1 MTTDLPSRTLL
12 SKTRLAMPKTA
23 RLALPLALAAALLGG
38 CTVGPDYVRPDTD
51 VPTAYKEDSLWKTAK
66 PADEYPR
73 GQWWR
78 VFHDPELD
86 RLMELHNRRNL
97 TIAQSEAQYRQAQ
110 AMLRQAESAL
120 FPTLSMDA
128 NRSRGVLSNNSMKV
142 SNENQLVG
150 TLSWEVD
157 LWGGIRRNIEAG
169 EASEQASKAQL
180 EAVKLSS
187 QAQLATAYLELIV
200 TDRQIIRLEESEKL
214 LAESLKLTINQYNAG
229 LVSDASVAQAE
240 SQLKSA
246 QASTIDSK
254 LARAQL
260 EHAIAV
266 SIGQPPATFSL
277 PAAKADP
284 YLPQIPAGVPS
295 LLLQRRPDI
304 AAAERRVA
312 EANALIGVAKSA
324 FFPSLTL
331 SATGGWNGPSFGDL
345 FTVPNR
351 IWSIGPAIALTIFDA
366 GLRSAQ
372 TDEAIAAYDE
382 TVAAYRQQV
391 LTAFQEVEDYLAAQA
406 MLGDESDMQSAAVAA
421 AIRSETITRNQY
433 RAGVVSYL
441 DLLVAEN
448 NRISAENT
456 LWDIR
461 KRQFTSS
468 VGLIAAIGGQWDT
481 PATDTPATGTATPP
495 PTAPASQT
503 TGNAAI
509 PSNTTQPAEKAPAQQ
524 PATSTVPSA
533 PAVPATPATP
543 AATVPVRS

>member
-1 MTTDLPSRTLL
+1 MTHDSPSRPLP
-12 SKTRLAMPKTA
+12 SKTRLAMPAA

-51 VPTAYKEDSLWKTAK
+51 VPTAYKEDSLWKTAR

-86 RLMELHNRRNL
+86 RLMELHNRQNL

-142 SNENQLVG
+142 SNENQLIG

-169 EASEQASKAQL
+169 EAGAQASKAQL

-254 LARAQL
+254 LARTQL

-277 PAAKADP
+277 PAATADP
-284 YLPQIPAGVPS
+284 YLPQIPAGIPS

-441 DLLVAEN
+441 ELLVAEN

-461 KRQFTSS
+461 KRQFSSS

-481 PATDTPATGTATPP
+481 PATATPAAVTTPAT
-495 PTAPASQT
+495 APAPQT
-503 TGNAAI
+503 GGTPDTASSA
-509 PSNTTQPAEKAPAQQ
+509 PTQPAEKTPAPQ
-524 PATSTVPSA
+524 PATSAAPSA
-533 PAVPATPATP
+533 PAVPAAPATP
-543 AATVPVRS
+543 ATTVPVRS